1 MIAFVYYISRKILSK
16 LQNKEQIWTLRLF
29 VYQKLKYNMEQ
40 NASQQQCRVSWN
52 ARKEFLWTLQVL
64 KNAQKGLFLISTH
77 QFICFFRYPVFN
89 NEICAGLQTSNG
101 DIRGFKGDI
110 NFGAALICYEKNDFL
125 QNKPILA
132 GIASRKHWS
141 PNHDSPGMYTN
152 IFKVKKSIQKKL
164 GKNYTD
170 ILQSKMN
177 HFHWIRQIEARNSI
191 VWFTSFAISCFNFL
205 F

>member
-1 MIAFVYYISRKILSK
+1 MPGFMKREK
-16 LQNKEQIWTLRLF
+16 
-29 VYQKLKYNMEQ
+29 
-40 NASQQQCRVSWN
+40 RVSLN
-52 ARKEFLWTLQVL
+52 LASSQKCSERFIFNFNTSINCFL
-64 KNAQKGLFLISTH
+64 
-77 QFICFFRYPVFN
+77 RYPVFN

-152 IFKVKKSIQKKL
+152 IYKEKKSIKKKL
-164 GKNYTD
+164 GDIIRENLFLLAFALFDSSEKN
-170 ILQSKMN
+170 
-177 HFHWIRQIEARNSI
+177 
-191 VWFTSFAISCFNFL
+191 
-205 F
+205 